1 MSKRQIKAKRWL
13 RKKLNREYAYWEWSR
28 SANGKLLVIADP
40 VVVDGQRA
48 EDALH
53 FPEQVRIL
61 GDGTVQYRWGF
72 YANTFSWKRYKS
84 SLRNEA
90 WRNR

>member
-13 RKKLNREYAYWEWSR
+13 RKKLIRRWQESIRLMR
-28 SANGKLLVIADP
+28 S
-40 VVVDGQRA
+40 
-48 EDALH
+48 EDILH